1 MKIKYNSKKWRIVR
15 FFNIM
20 EEMIEEA
27 KTKEKV
33 KVGRTVL
40 VVDDDVMNLRMIEM
54 TLKRKEYEVI
64 KADSGQAAL
73 ARLQEKAVDLI
84 LLDVEMP
91 GMSGI
96 ETLDEIR
103 SRQGLSQ
110 VPVLFLSASEDMEA
124 AVENGEY
131 AVQGFINKPI
141 LPQKLYERIEE
152 FCN

>member
-1 MKIKYNSKKWRIVR
+1 M
-15 FFNIM
+15 
-20 EEMIEEA
+20 
-27 KTKEKV
+27 
-33 KVGRTVL
+33 GRTVL

-73 ARLQEKAVDLI
+73 AFLQEKAVDLI

>member
-1 MKIKYNSKKWRIVR
+1 MR

-73 ARLQEKAVDLI
+73 AFLQEESVDLI

-103 SRQGLSQ
+103 SRQGISQ
-110 VPVLFLSASEDMEA
+110 VPVLFLS
-124 AVENGEY
+124 
-131 AVQGFINKPI
+131 
-141 LPQKLYERIEE
+141 
-152 FCN
+152 

>member
-1 MKIKYNSKKWRIVR
+1 
-15 FFNIM
+15 
-20 EEMIEEA
+20 
-27 KTKEKV
+27 
-33 KVGRTVL
+33 
-40 VVDDDVMNLRMIEM
+40 
-54 TLKRKEYEVI
+54 
-64 KADSGQAAL
+64 
-73 ARLQEKAVDLI
+73 
-84 LLDVEMP
+84 
-91 GMSGI
+91 MSGI

>member
-1 MKIKYNSKKWRIVR
+1 
-15 FFNIM
+15 
-20 EEMIEEA
+20 MIEEV

-96 ETLDEIR
+96 QTLESIR
-103 SRQGLSQ
+103 TGQDRGFHRCRFCFCLLPRIWKRQWKT
-110 VPVLFLSASEDMEA
+110 
-124 AVENGEY
+124 ENMQY
-131 AVQGFINKPI
+131 RDLLINQFFRKS
-141 LPQKLYERIEE
+141 YMSG
-152 FCN
+152 

>member
-1 MKIKYNSKKWRIVR
+1 M
-15 FFNIM
+15 
-20 EEMIEEA
+20 
-27 KTKEKV
+27 
-33 KVGRTVL
+33 GRTVL

-73 ARLQEKAVDLI
+73 AFLQEESVDLI

-103 SRQGLSQ
+103 SRQGISQ